1 MGMKQQLNSILS
13 KEMDRKDFLK
23 HLAVGSVAV
32 VGAGWLL
39 RFTTTKPEQ
48 KVSSGG
54 YGNPAYGGA
63 TQPNNNN
70 NNKGQS

>member
-1 MGMKQQLNSILS
+1 MSMKQQLNSILS

-54 YGNPAYGGA
+54 YGDSAYGGA
-63 TQPNNNN
+63 TRPSN